1 MSHARFQTWFRF
13 GHWLDTPQGIALLM
27 SIPVCWSVVVLRLA
41 VPDLAEIRAFAS
53 PSWLYL
59 FSPFLGFLV
68 FLRNGLPSFDSSWL
82 ATFSVCLMSGFPFYA
97 SYIKP

>member
-59 FSPFLGFLV
+59 FSRFLGFWYLSEMV
-68 FLRNGLPSFDSSWL
+68 FLPLVLHGCQHFLF
-82 ATFSVCLMSGFPFYA
+82 V
-97 SYIKP
+97 